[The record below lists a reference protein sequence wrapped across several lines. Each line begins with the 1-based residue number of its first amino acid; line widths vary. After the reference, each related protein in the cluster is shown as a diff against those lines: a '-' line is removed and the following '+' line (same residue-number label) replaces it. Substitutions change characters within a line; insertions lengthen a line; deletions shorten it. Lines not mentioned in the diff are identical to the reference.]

1 MQFADNR
8 DSITD
13 SVNVQAAIS
22 IVVGGELSRGEM
34 SYPIWEGE
42 RSSGGSSPGG
52 ELSGGEV
59 VQGGNVL
66 HPSFN
71 VSFLENPTEYPHKP
85 YIARN

>member
-1 MQFADNR
+1 VQFADNR

-42 RSSGGSSPGG
+42 RSSGG
-52 ELSGGEV
+52 E
-59 VQGGNVL
+59 
-66 HPSFN
+66 
-71 VSFLENPTEYPHKP
+71 
-85 YIARN
+85 